1 MYNIERYNFIIA
13 KDSISVLSN
22 DITIIKG
29 LEIYIQLDLE
39 NGNKF
44 WFTRNSNIFEY
55 ELKGFFVNYK
65 TQSLIVEWIETIKDH
80 ENNLISSKLKSIIEY
95 NPPQSIHVKQC
106 INKIMYNEIK
116 YTCFNALG
124 EFEPS

>member
-44 WFTRNSNIFEY
+44 WFTTY
-55 ELKGFFVNYK
+55 
-65 TQSLIVEWIETIKDH
+65 
-80 ENNLISSKLKSIIEY
+80 
-95 NPPQSIHVKQC
+95 
-106 INKIMYNEIK
+106 
-116 YTCFNALG
+116 
-124 EFEPS
+124 